1 MVEDILDLEIPDE
14 LHYTND
20 DEWVLSENDTV
31 TVGVTDFAQQ
41 QLGDIVYVEL
51 PSVGDQVAEGA
62 AFGVIESVKA
72 VSDLIAPVAGE
83 VIAINEDLID
93 EPEIIN
99 EECYGAGWII
109 KIKPSN
115 EEELDWLLD
124 ADSYRKFVNK
134 RTA

>member
-1 MVEDILDLEIPDE
+1 MDFEIPDE
-14 LHYTND
+14 LYYTSD
-20 DEWVLSENDTV
+20 DEWVLPENDTV

-72 VSDLIAPVAGE
+72 VSDLIAPVAGG
-83 VIAINEDLID
+83 VVAINEDLVD

-124 ADSYRKFVNK
+124 ADSYRKLVSK